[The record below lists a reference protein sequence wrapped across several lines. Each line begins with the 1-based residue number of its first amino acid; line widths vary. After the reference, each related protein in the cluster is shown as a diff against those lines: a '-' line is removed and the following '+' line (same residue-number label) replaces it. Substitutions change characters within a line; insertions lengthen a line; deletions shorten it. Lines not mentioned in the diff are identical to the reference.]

1 MTNRHQIVLKPAV
14 MARFFTNFD
23 KKNEHK
29 NILSLY

>member
-23 KKNEHK
+23 KKMSTR
-29 NILSLY
+29 IY